1 VKYVNL
7 KRFGI
12 ELGSRESIISHAWL
26 VAQSVIM
33 GGVAVFV
40 SYVFRYFADTYF
52 HNEDRE
58 LVITG
63 PLALLAILHSIIAG
77 HMFMD
82 VLRRNR
88 DVQACVIRSDKET
101 FLINKE
107 VRLPGFAKFFL
118 ACLSCILVLFVS
130 LIHFHNEW
138 TNHLSVF
145 CVTFVLSTY
154 WVMITELEDPVSSVW
169 FNNRIPTEWIIDIEE
184 TSCEG

>member
-1 VKYVNL
+1 MKYLYL

-58 LVITG
+58 FVITG

-88 DVQACVIRSDKET
+88 DVQACVIRNDKET

-118 ACLSCILVLFVS
+118 ACLSSILVLFVS

-138 TNHLSVF
+138 TNNLSVF

-154 WVMITELEDPVSSVW
+154 WVMITELEDPVSGVW
-169 FNNRIPTEWIIDIEE
+169 FTNRIPTEWLIEIEE
-184 TSCEG
+184 TPCEG